1 MNSLAG
7 ANPAAGSGADR
18 PAVNTEDGIKRN
30 TEMENGIYKGDR
42 DKRGER
48 LLLIVLLLTTA
59 ALLLVNIWNT
69 RVFHCD
75 DEYLYI
81 KIAKEMFQSRDLWL
95 PIWLQEPALY
105 KPPFI
110 YWLMMSFF
118 ALLGPGLVAARLSV
132 AATALLT
139 VYIVYLLGRKLY
151 GARAAFAAGLLTAT
165 SFGFI
170 IYGKTG
176 MLDIPMMCFFV
187 LAMYFFY
194 RAYSEN
200 SPLFALLFW
209 ASTGASALVKGP
221 VSCIILFL
229 VAAVFLTCYRGWKTF
244 LKPGALAGMV
254 LGLFFS
260 VLWPLAM
267 YLTGRFKLW
276 YDFFVVRE
284 NLGKF
289 ADIHYTVMEFL
300 PYFLQHIFPWSL
312 MFLAALVL
320 VFFRKRFLE
329 PGYALPLLWILCTVL
344 VFLLPATKLK
354 HYLIP
359 AVPAAALLIA
369 GLWKEAREHKIFRI
383 GMSLTAVIF
392 IVIAVVIPLL
402 MRLSSSLTPFLL
414 LMAAFAILVLLIVFL
429 FRAALPQALLSY
441 AALVFILTLAGPY
454 FTYDLF
460 PQGAV
465 DRLRSTSIPLGVVKT
480 QIYSF
485 SYFIDRRA
493 VQLQTADEM
502 QKMLR
507 DGGNVIISE
516 TNLDS
521 FKKVVPDMTRTLVE
535 RYSWEKWKERLSTQE
550 ILKALM
556 TANPSLLKEKVYLFG
571 EK

>member
-1 MNSLAG
+1 
-7 ANPAAGSGADR
+7 
-18 PAVNTEDGIKRN
+18 
-30 TEMENGIYKGDR
+30 MENSEIKKQGDGR
-42 DKRGER
+42 SE
-48 LLLIVLLLTTA
+48 LFFLAVLLLTTA
-59 ALLLVNIWNT
+59 ALLLINIWNT
-69 RVFHCD
+69 REFHCD

-81 KIAKEMFQSRDLWL
+81 KIAKEMFQSRELWL

-118 ALLGPGLVAARLSV
+118 AFFGPGLVVARLSV

-139 VYIVYLLGRKLY
+139 VFIVYQLGKKLY
-151 GARAAFAAGLLTAT
+151 GVKPAFVAGLLTAT

-176 MLDIPMMCFFV
+176 MLDLPMMCFFA
-187 LAMYFFY
+187 LAIYFFY
-194 RAYSEN
+194 RAFSEK
-200 SPLFALLFW
+200 SVLFAFLFW
-209 ASTGASALVKGP
+209 STAGASALVKGP
-221 VSCIILFL
+221 VSSIILFL
-229 VAAVFLTCYRGWKTF
+229 IAAFFLTCYRGWKTF
-244 LKPGALAGMV
+244 LKPGALAGMG
-254 LGLFFS
+254 LGLLFS
-260 VLWPLAM
+260 ALWPLAM

-284 NLGKF
+284 NIGKF

-300 PYFLQHIFPWSL
+300 PYYLQHIFPWSL
-312 MFLAALVL
+312 LFLAALVL

-329 PGYALPLLWILCTVL
+329 PGYALPLLWLLCTVL

-359 AVPAAALLIA
+359 AVPVAALLIA

-414 LMAAFAILVLLIVFL
+414 LLAAFTVLVFLIVFL
-429 FRAALPQALLSY
+429 FRTSLPQALLSY
-441 AALVFILTLAGPY
+441 AVLIFFLTLAGPY

-460 PQGAV
+460 PQGAI
-465 DRLRSTSIPLGVVKT
+465 DRLSGTQIPLGVVKT

-485 SYFIDRRA
+485 SYFINRRA
-493 VQLQTADEM
+493 IQLQTADEM
-502 QKMLR
+502 QKILKE
-507 DGGNVIISE
+507 GGNVIISA
-516 TNLDS
+516 TNLDN
-521 FKKVVPDMTRTLVE
+521 FRKDVPDLALSLAE

-571 EK
+571 EKQ